1 MALSRYN
8 KTMKKTTIIASLAI
22 TAAFTTL
29 AFVFSSQDPLSDDII
44 SPYIRETVTPLVN
57 EPNEKNFNGTAVFSD
72 LTTHDYVIL
81 PDQSILSVGQVY
93 SDRNL
98 YAPGL
103 QRTDLNGGAMWTS
116 FLNPVHL
123 DGVDYSDLGTSF
135 NTFTHVIYVNSG
147 LIYAIGTIQTRLFD
161 TDGNAYPLTGFFA
174 DQQIPMGEDQL
185 VFVISFAD
193 NFTNLRFHGF
203 LSPVDEEGLQNTIVR
218 GVTLIDANTMVLTGI
233 TNSHGGLFASGP
245 SKPVFDFVL
254 SVNVGD
260 TLIFN
265 HLFSFEHED
274 YVQPTRVYALFNG
287 DLIVSGQ
294 FLTSSGDFAE
304 IKFNQDVMAAGF
316 VARINGETFALEWIQ
331 SNLLK
336 PIGNPGSTQYLNV
349 LELDTHD
356 LITIANVEEATTE
369 KQSILVS
376 VFKQDGGLRTQKLLN
391 DNAGNLTAKYL
402 MKAETGYWI
411 IGDRTAANNTNLILM
426 KLTSRL
432 TVDFTIEIMGSGLET
447 WLGKPFVT
455 SEASLMVPIGT
466 NSKDQDFAFLEGQPD
481 NYFQMWLSL
490 V

>member
-1 MALSRYN
+1 
-8 KTMKKTTIIASLAI
+8 MKKTTIIASLAI
-22 TAAFTTL
+22 TAAFATL
-29 AFVFSSQDPLSDDII
+29 AFVFSAQAPLSDDII
-44 SPYIRETVTPLVN
+44 SPYIRETIIPLVN

-93 SDRNL
+93 TDRNL

-135 NTFTHVIYVNSG
+135 NTFTHIIYVNPG

-161 TDGNAYPLTGFFA
+161 TDGNTYPLTGFFA
-174 DQQIPMGEDQL
+174 DQNIPIGEDQL

-193 NFTNLRFHGF
+193 NFTNLKLHGL

-218 GVTLIDANTMVLTGI
+218 GVTLVDANTMVLTGI

-245 SKPVFDFVL
+245 SKSVFDFVL
-254 SVNVGD
+254 SVDVGD

-265 HLFSFEHED
+265 HLFSFEHEN
-274 YVQPTRVYALFNG
+274 YVQPSHVYALFNG

-294 FLTSSGDFAE
+294 FVTSSGDFAE
-304 IKFNQDVMAAGF
+304 IKLNQDVIAAGF
-316 VARINGETFALEWIQ
+316 VARINGETFSLEWIQ
-331 SNLLK
+331 SNLKK
-336 PIGNPGSTQYLNV
+336 PLGNPSNTQYLNV

-356 LITIANVEEATTE
+356 LITIANVEDAATE

-391 DNAGNLTAKYL
+391 DTDGNLTAVYL
-402 MKAETGYWI
+402 LKAETGYWI
-411 IGDRTAANNTNLILM
+411 VGDRTADNNTNLILM
-426 KLTSRL
+426 KLTSAL
-432 TVDFTIEIMGSGLET
+432 VIDFTIEILGSGHET

-455 SEASLMVPIGT
+455 QEASLMIPLGT
-466 NSKDQDFAFLEGQPD
+466 YSKDQDFIFLAGQPE
-481 NYFQMWLSL
+481 NYMTMWLSL
-490 V
+490 T